1 MPILNGRIG
10 YIHLTISYQKIMKNE
25 IHARHILGTRKQ
37 RSDESIDQYL
47 RQLKLLAQKC
57 SFKDVKAEQY
67 RSEYIRD
74 AFIAGI
80 SSHKIR
86 QRLLENLEL
95 SLDQAFNQALSLE
108 MAETNSRSFNDNIP
122 LNAVDSISTLS
133 DSQNKKTKTLSSY
146 DNEAST
152 SISGDNIAET
162 VIAATTNKRRCFFCG
177 SNVIHQRIR
186 CPALNSTC
194 QICFKKGHFANV
206 CRSKQIMNAVIV
218 NETNNSNSAEVAA
231 ISAAS
236 LPSLHKATVPITI
249 NKYYAEAL
257 IDTGSSLNFV
267 NEELAHLLKLKQK
280 PCQQIITLASL
291 NHTSPVNCYCNATL
305 QLNNHSYDNVK
316 LLVVR
321 NLCADIILGHD
332 LLKAHHS
339 LELKFGGPRDP
350 LKICNVMAANLPHAT
365 LFSNLSPNVKPV
377 AIKSRRY
384 SEGDQQFIKE
394 EVEKLLKDGI
404 IEPSIS
410 PWRAQVLVTGGGIH
424 RKRLVI
430 DYSQTINK
438 FTELDAYPLPNIEVL
453 ISKIARNKYFSQIDL
468 KSAYHQVPI
477 QQRERPY
484 TAFEA
489 CGNLFQFT
497 RIPFG
502 VTNGVSAFQR
512 TMQFI
517 ISNENLTDTYAYLD
531 DVTVCG
537 KDKLTHDANL
547 AKFMATVAKYK
558 ITLNKDKCNFGSETI
573 NILGYTIENNV
584 VRPDKERL
592 KPLLSMPAPTDINSL
607 KRVLGMFA
615 HYSKWINN
623 YSEKISNLATN
634 NSFPLSRDAEISFE
648 SLKKDIANAALIAI
662 DDTQMFTVETDASEH
677 ALAATLSQ
685 NSRPVAFFS
694 RSLTESERNHSSIEK
709 EASAIVESL
718 RRWRHYLIG
727 KHFLLIT
734 DQQSVSF
741 MFNQKHSSKIK
752 NEKIERWRL
761 ELSCFKFDII
771 YRPGKQNIVSDTL
784 SRVCAN
790 MFSRKNLYE
799 LHNTLSHPGITR
811 MAHWVRSKNLPYS
824 ITEIKN
830 MTASCPI
837 CSEIKPRF
845 ANSKGRLIKATSPFE
860 RLSLD
865 FKGPLPSNS
874 ENKYIL
880 TIVDEFSRFPFAY
893 PCKDV
898 SSATIIA
905 SLKHLFFTFGT
916 PLYVHSD
923 RGTGFMSQEFK
934 DFLIRNDIA
943 CSRTTPYNPEGNGQV
958 ERLNGTL
965 WRTIQ
970 LSLRSKNL
978 DIRYWEDVLP
988 LALHSIR
995 SLLCTATNATPHEKM
1010 FCFPRRS
1017 GNGVSLPSWLMI
1029 PGPVLLKKNVRKS
1042 KYDPLVEEVELLE
1055 SNPNYSIIRFA
1066 DGRED
1071 TVSNRHLAPINR
1083 QIEEVVIEDE
1093 TYNSIHNPS
1102 DTDAEIY
1109 QTASE
1114 NENLNADNS
1123 GSEVVH
1129 SPQRPVGERR
1139 PPAYLNDYES

>member
-1 MPILNGRIG
+1 MSRKSRSKKIEADIMSMPGPACTSL
-10 YIHLTISYQKIMKNE
+10 
-25 IHARHILGTRKQ
+25 AR
-37 RSDESIDQYL
+37 YL
-47 RQLKLLAQKC
+47 RPERFELDPSSTDADIEWTHWLYTFNNFLSENNGCKA
-57 SFKDVKAEQY
+57 FKAEQY

-133 DSQNKKTKTLSSY
+133 NSQNNKTKTLSSY

-162 VIAATTNKRRCFFCG
+162 IIAATTNKRCFFCG
-177 SNVIHQRIR
+177 SNVIHQRIK
-186 CPALNSTC
+186 CPALNSTY

-206 CRSKQIMNAVIV
+206 CRSKQTINAVIV
-218 NETNNSNSAEVAA
+218 NEINNSNSAEVAA

-280 PCQQIITLASL
+280 PCQQIITSASL
-291 NHTSPVNCYCNATL
+291 NHTSPVNCYCNVTL

-339 LELKFGGPRDP
+339 LELKFGGLRDP

-502 VTNGVSAFQR
+502 VTNEVSAFQR
-512 TMQFI
+512 TMQFF
-517 ISNENLTDTYAYLD
+517 ISNENLTDTYVYLD
-531 DVTVCG
+531 DVTVYG

-615 HYSKWINN
+615 NYSKRINN

-694 RSLTESERNHSSIEK
+694 RLLTESERNHSSIEK
-709 EASAIVESL
+709 EA
-718 RRWRHYLIG
+718 
-727 KHFLLIT
+727 
-734 DQQSVSF
+734 
-741 MFNQKHSSKIK
+741 
-752 NEKIERWRL
+752 
-761 ELSCFKFDII
+761 
-771 YRPGKQNIVSDTL
+771 
-784 SRVCAN
+784 
-790 MFSRKNLYE
+790 
-799 LHNTLSHPGITR
+799 
-811 MAHWVRSKNLPYS
+811 
-824 ITEIKN
+824 
-830 MTASCPI
+830 
-837 CSEIKPRF
+837 
-845 ANSKGRLIKATSPFE
+845 
-860 RLSLD
+860 
-865 FKGPLPSNS
+865 
-874 ENKYIL
+874 
-880 TIVDEFSRFPFAY
+880 
-893 PCKDV
+893 
-898 SSATIIA
+898 
-905 SLKHLFFTFGT
+905 
-916 PLYVHSD
+916 
-923 RGTGFMSQEFK
+923 
-934 DFLIRNDIA
+934 
-943 CSRTTPYNPEGNGQV
+943 RTTPYNPEGNGQV

-978 DIRYWEDVLP
+978 DIRYGEDVLP

-995 SLLCTATNATPHEKM
+995 SLLCTATNATPHEM

-1017 GNGVSLPSWLMI
+1017 
-1029 PGPVLLKKNVRKS
+1029 
-1042 KYDPLVEEVELLE
+1042 
-1055 SNPNYSIIRFA
+1055 
-1066 DGRED
+1066 
-1071 TVSNRHLAPINR
+1071 
-1083 QIEEVVIEDE
+1083 
-1093 TYNSIHNPS
+1093 
-1102 DTDAEIY
+1102 DAEIY

-1123 GSEVVH
+1123 GSELVH
-1129 SPQRPVGERR
+1129 SPQRPVRERR